1 MPMQSLLFAGALL
14 TPMNPQYYK
23 ACWDFSN
30 KPPDYSGTAWARPG
44 RFSATNPTSFPED
57 PQPNDSQGPEPRP
70 GQPSPGTHRCRE
82 KVPDSVFQTVPG
94 AGHCQGFIHSVIQIA
109 SRVDDTPRIVHA

>member
-1 MPMQSLLFAGALL
+1 MLSQSLFFPGGAGKNAGDGHR
-14 TPMNPQYYK
+14 PNME
-23 ACWDFSN
+23 
-30 KPPDYSGTAWARPG
+30 PPDYSGTAWARLG

-57 PQPNDSQGPEPRP
+57 PQPTNSQGPESRP
-70 GQPSPGTHRCRE
+70 GQPFPGTHRCRE